1 MVCVV
6 KTDVTDYLDEM
17 SVRYV
22 VRSHREAA
30 LTAEAAAR
38 ERGVG
43 ISQIVKCMIGE
54 TESGQLVA
62 MLIPGDKRLKSSKAR
77 KRVGAS
83 SLKLVAPER
92 LVAELGLV
100 VGAIS
105 PTQLVGRAL
114 MLADP
119 TVLAHERTTI
129 SSGDPLAG
137 LELSPQDLLDAVGAE
152 QVDIVSHS

>member
-1 MVCVV
+1 M

-17 SVRYV
+17 NVRYV
-22 VRSHREAA
+22 VKPHREAA

-38 ERGVG
+38 ERGVRV
-43 ISQIVKCMIGE
+43 SQIVKCMIGE
-54 TESGQLVA
+54 TESGRLVA

-92 LVAELGLV
+92 LVADFGLV

-114 MLADP
+114 ILADP
-119 TVLAHERTTI
+119 TVLAQERITI

-137 LELSPQDLLDAVGAE
+137 LELSAHDLLDAVGAE
-152 QVDIVSHS
+152 QVDIVSDS

>member
-6 KTDVTDYLDEM
+6 KTDVTDHLDEM
-17 SVRYV
+17 KVRYV
-22 VRSHREAA
+22 VKPHREAA

-38 ERGVG
+38 ERGVRV
-43 ISQIVKCMIGE
+43 SQIVKCMIGE
-54 TESGQLVA
+54 TESGRLVA

-92 LVAELGLV
+92 LVADFGLV

-114 MLADP
+114 ILADP
-119 TVLAHERTTI
+119 TVLAQERITI

-137 LELSPQDLLDAVGAE
+137 LELSAHDLLDAVGAE
-152 QVDIVSHS
+152 QVDIVSDS

>member
-17 SVRYV
+17 KVRYV
-22 VRSHREAA
+22 VKPHREAA

-38 ERGVG
+38 ERGVRV
-43 ISQIVKCMIGE
+43 SQIVKCMIGE
-54 TESGQLVA
+54 TESRQLVA

-92 LVAELGLV
+92 LVADFGLV

-114 MLADP
+114 ILADP
-119 TVLAHERTTI
+119 TVLAQERITI

-137 LELSPQDLLDAVGAE
+137 LELSAHDLLDAVGAE
-152 QVDIVSHS
+152 QVDIVSRS

>member
-6 KTDVTDYLDEM
+6 KTDVTDHLDEM
-17 SVRYV
+17 KVRYV
-22 VRSHREAA
+22 VKPHREAA

-38 ERGVG
+38 ERGVRV
-43 ISQIVKCMIGE
+43 SQIVKCMIGE
-54 TESGQLVA
+54 TESRQLVA

-92 LVAELGLV
+92 LVADFGLV

-114 MLADP
+114 ILADP
-119 TVLAHERTTI
+119 TVLAQERITI
-129 SSGDPLAG
+129 SSGDQLAG
-137 LELSPQDLLDAVGAE
+137 LELSAHDLLDAVGAE
-152 QVDIVSHS
+152 QVDIVSDS

>member
-17 SVRYV
+17 KVRYV
-22 VRSHREAA
+22 VKPHREAA

-38 ERGVG
+38 ERGVRV
-43 ISQIVKCMIGE
+43 SQIVKCMIGE
-54 TESGQLVA
+54 TESRQLVA
-62 MLIPGDKRLKSSKAR
+62 MLIPGDKRLMSSKAR
-77 KRVGAS
+77 KRVDAS

-92 LVAELGLV
+92 LVADFGLV

-114 MLADP
+114 ILADP
-119 TVLAHERTTI
+119 TVLAQERITI

-137 LELSPQDLLDAVGAE
+137 LELSAHDLLDAVGAE
-152 QVDIVSHS
+152 QVDIVSRS

>member
-17 SVRYV
+17 KVRYV
-22 VRSHREAA
+22 VKPHREAA

-38 ERGVG
+38 ERGVKV
-43 ISQIVKCMIGE
+43 SQIVKCMIGE

-77 KRVGAS
+77 KSFGAS
-83 SLKLVAPER
+83 SLKLLAPER

-105 PTQLVGRAL
+105 PTQLAGRAL
-114 MLADP
+114 ILADP

-137 LELSPQDLLDAVGAE
+137 LELSPHDLLDAVGAE

>member
-17 SVRYV
+17 KVRYV
-22 VRSHREAA
+22 VKPHREAA

-38 ERGVG
+38 ERGVRV
-43 ISQIVKCMIGE
+43 SQIVKCMIGE
-54 TESGQLVA
+54 TESRQLVA

-92 LVAELGLV
+92 LVADFGLV

-114 MLADP
+114 ILADP
-119 TVLAHERTTI
+119 TVLAQERITI

-137 LELSPQDLLDAVGAE
+137 LELSAHDLLDAVGAE
-152 QVDIVSHS
+152 QVDIVSDS

>member
-17 SVRYV
+17 KVRYAV
-22 VRSHREAA
+22 KPHREAA

-38 ERGVG
+38 ERGVKV
-43 ISQIVKCMIGE
+43 SQIVKCMIGE

-77 KRVGAS
+77 KSVGAS
-83 SLKLVAPER
+83 SLKLLAPER

-105 PTQLVGRAL
+105 PTQLAGRAL
-114 MLADP
+114 ILADP

-137 LELSPQDLLDAVGAE
+137 LELSPHDLLDAVGAE